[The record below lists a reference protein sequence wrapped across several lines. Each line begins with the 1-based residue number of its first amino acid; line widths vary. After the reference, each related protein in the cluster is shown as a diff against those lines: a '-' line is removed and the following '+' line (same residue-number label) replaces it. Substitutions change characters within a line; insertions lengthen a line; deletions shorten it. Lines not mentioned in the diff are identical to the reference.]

1 MAEKQP
7 NIRYIRNEQLKTV
20 KPNYPGNKM
29 IDGQFANGEEL
40 YLPSFQTLLKW
51 QLSRNPQKA
60 EKEQDKY
67 TPAVLT
73 DAQVFTSK
81 QDMLVWLGHA
91 SFLLRL
97 NGVSFL
103 LDPIL
108 FNSAFL
114 KRRHPLPCT
123 VNDIRN
129 INYLVL
135 SHGHRDHLDEKS
147 IQAVVKNNPLIKA
160 LCPLA
165 MGPLL
170 HQMAPG
176 LVYQEAGWYQ
186 RYILPENLGVEVYYL
201 PAAHWHR
208 RGLNDLNKVLW
219 GSVLFKAKGKLIYFA
234 GDSAYKEHFAEI
246 RNLFG
251 IPDIAIMPIGAYKP
265 PYMMQLSHMN
275 PTEAVQAANDMSAQT
290 FIPMHYGTF
299 DLSDEPA
306 GEPVRL
312 LQELASSGKL
322 DGNLQI
328 PAVGERVL
336 F

>member
-1 MAEKQP
+1 
-7 NIRYIRNEQLKTV
+7 
-20 KPNYPGNKM
+20 M
-29 IDGQFANGEEL
+29 IDRQFANGENL
-40 YLPSFQTLLKW
+40 YLPSFRTVLKW
-51 QLSRNPQKA
+51 QMSRNPQKA
-60 EKEQDKY
+60 EKDQDKY
-67 TPAVLT
+67 TPAVLP
-73 DAQVFTSK
+73 DPQVFRSK
-81 QDMLVWLGHA
+81 QDVLVWLGHA
-91 SFLLRL
+91 SFFLRL

-108 FNSAFL
+108 FDSAFL

-123 VNDIRN
+123 VADIRD
-129 INYLVL
+129 IDYLVL

-147 IQAVVKNNPLIKA
+147 VQVVVKNNPQVKA

-186 RYILPENLGVEVYYL
+186 QYNLPENLGVEVYFL

-208 RGLNDLNKVLW
+208 RGINDLNKVLW
-219 GSVLFKAKGKLIYFA
+219 GSVLFKAANKLIYFA
-234 GDSAYKEHFAEI
+234 ADSAYGEHFAEI
-246 RNLFG
+246 RNLIG

-275 PTEAVQAANDMSAQT
+275 PAEAVRAANDMSAQT

-299 DLSDEPA
+299 ALSDEPA
-306 GEPVRL
+306 SEPVRL
-312 LQELASSGKL
+312 LQELAAAGKL
-322 DGNLQI
+322 DGEVRI

-336 F
+336 L

>member
-1 MAEKQP
+1 VAEKQP
-7 NIRYIRNEQLKTV
+7 HIRFVRNEQLKTA
-20 KPNYPGNKM
+20 KPNFPGNKM
-29 IDGQFANGEEL
+29 INGQFANGEDL
-40 YLPSFQTLLKW
+40 YLPSFQTVLKW
-51 QLSRNPQKA
+51 QLSRNPQKT
-60 EKEQDKY
+60 EKEKDNFIP
-67 TPAVLT
+67 TVLP
-73 DAQVFTSK
+73 DPQIFTSK

-91 SFLLRL
+91 TFLLRM

-103 LDPIL
+103 VDPIL
-108 FNSAFL
+108 FDSAFL
-114 KRRHPLPCT
+114 KRRHPLPCSVT
-123 VNDIRN
+123 DIRN
-129 INYLVL
+129 IDYLVL

-147 IQAVVKNNPLIKA
+147 IQALAKNNPLVKA
-160 LCPLA
+160 LCPLT

-186 RYILPENLGVEVYYL
+186 QYNLPAQLGVEVYYL

-219 GSVLFKAKGKLIYFA
+219 GSILFKSQGKLIYFA

-265 PYMMQLSHMN
+265 SYMMQLSHMN
-275 PTEAVQAANDMSAQT
+275 PAEAVQAANDMSAQT

-306 GEPVRL
+306 SEPVRL
-312 LQELASSGKL
+312 LQELAAAGKL
-322 DGNLQI
+322 DSQLHI